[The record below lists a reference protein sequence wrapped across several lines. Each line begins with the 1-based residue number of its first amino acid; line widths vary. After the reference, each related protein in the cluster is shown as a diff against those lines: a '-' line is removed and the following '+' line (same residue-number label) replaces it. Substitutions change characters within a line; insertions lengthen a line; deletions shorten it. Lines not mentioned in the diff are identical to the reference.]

1 MAEIYNSIVPNK
13 IKIDYTTQGFPN
25 TFNYDSNYLN
35 INTWYFGIDVNRPY
49 GPSSGTGWYQGI
61 DALTID
67 DRIYTIYYTG
77 TTVGKTNNLND
88 KYRCVQYSDTQDV
101 INFVNAITAGFPTVT
116 GIEEAL
122 NWFKDD
128 GYTRGGYGPHVCVNM
143 NYPNIPTSG
152 LTFGFDSGY
161 VASYPWVNPTWYDF
175 ADSTMSGFSGNSRV
189 VSHFDAVNLFF
200 DFIDAGTGFEYFI
213 SSKGANLGTDFTIIF
228 WGSPNVVVDNQEHF
242 TFSFRKDNTNS
253 GGVGYVDNK
262 TNVKFYYNVKD
273 SLGAVKTRTST
284 INYPGATWA
293 QFSYVFETNDSG
305 TTTSSF
311 YYNDTL
317 SEQNDE
323 TFLIQDWDNTTG
335 TANWYIGTNPINP
348 ILQFN
353 YYGGMQVLLVYNRAL
368 SATEIADIYS
378 NYQTT
383 RGLFQ

>member
-1 MAEIYNSIVPNK
+1 MAEIYNSINPNK
-13 IKIDYTTQGFPN
+13 IKIDTTTQGFPN
-25 TFNYDSNYLN
+25 TFHYDSNYLN

-61 DALTID
+61 NNGTID
-67 DRIYTIYYTG
+67 DGLYTIYYTG
-77 TTVGKTNNLND
+77 STIGNTGNAND
-88 KYRCVQYSDTQDV
+88 KYRCVQYDNSSGVLQ
-101 INFVNAITAGFPTVT
+101 FVNSVTAGFPVFNSTP
-116 GIEEAL
+116 EAL

-128 GYTRGGYGPHVCVNM
+128 GYTRGGEGKFVCVNM
-143 NYPNIPTSG
+143 DYPNIPTSG
-152 LTFGFDSGY
+152 LTFALDAGH
-161 VASYPWVNPTWYDF
+161 VASYPRMNSTWFDF
-175 ADSTMSGFSGNSRV
+175 AQSAMSGFSGSSRILQ
-189 VSHFDAVNLFF
+189 HFDEGNLFF

-253 GGVGYVDNK
+253 GAVGYVDNK
-262 TNVKFYYNVKD
+262 TNIKFYYNVKD
-273 SLGAVKTRTST
+273 SLGAVKTRTGT
-284 INYPGATWA
+284 INYSGGTWA
-293 QFSYVFETNDSG
+293 QFSYVFETNNSG

-353 YYGGMQVLLVYNRAL
+353 YYGGMQILLVYNRAL
-368 SATEIADIYS
+368 SATEIADVYS

-383 RGLFQ
+383 RSLFV